1 MISADALAELLDLD
15 VHDTPIC
22 LACLSDVVFTLD
34 TNDAR
39 KINGAITRVAPDL
52 WAEGLEQPVRLAL
65 RRVLRDGVVDAEPA
79 LGDVDAN
86 GPRSRIVRA
95 VILRLAIQ
103 LRDHARGDLLK
114 MGFHPWPPV

>member
-1 MISADALAELLDLD
+1 MTSADALAKLLDLD

-34 TNDAR
+34 SGDVG
-39 KINGAITRVAPDL
+39 KINGSITRMAPHL

-65 RRVLRDGVVDAEPA
+65 RRALENGIVDAAPA

-95 VILRLAIQ
+95 VVLRLALQ

>member
-1 MISADALAELLDLD
+1 MTTADALAKVLDLD
-15 VHDTPIC
+15 VEDTPIC

-34 TNDAR
+34 TNDVR
-39 KINGAITRVAPDL
+39 AIRSSVTRVAPDL

-65 RRVLRDGVVDAEPA
+65 RRAVREGVADAEPA
-79 LGDVDAN
+79 LRDVDAN

-95 VILRLAIQ
+95 VILRLAFQ
-103 LRDHARGDLLK
+103 LRERAQGDLTK